1 MLKLTVPTIT
11 RVGKPLQE
19 NPESKLRKILYLLM
33 FLFMVSPV
41 LAANDKPVVMNVK
54 TYIYHSS
61 DCKWAKKCT
70 KNCIKTTKDKAKS
83 QGARPCKV
91 CGD

>member
-1 MLKLTVPTIT
+1 MKRTVC
-11 RVGKPLQE
+11 
-19 NPESKLRKILYLLM
+19 LLI
-33 FLFMVSPV
+33 FLLLSAPV
-41 LAANDKPVVMNVK
+41 LAADNSAVVMNTK

-61 DCKWAKKCT
+61 TCKWAKRCT

-91 CGD
+91 CGG